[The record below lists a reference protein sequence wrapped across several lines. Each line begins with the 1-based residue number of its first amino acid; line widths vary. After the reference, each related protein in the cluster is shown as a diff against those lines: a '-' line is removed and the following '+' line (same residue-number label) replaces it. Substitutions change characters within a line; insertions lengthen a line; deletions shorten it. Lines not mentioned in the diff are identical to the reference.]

1 MKFLLAIDSAIA
13 RIAGW
18 ILVLVLSVMVVLA
31 FGQVLLRN
39 VFGTGIVWGD
49 ILLRHL
55 VLWLGF
61 LGATVATGEGRH
73 IKVELLTKF
82 VPPKAQKI
90 LGILAALFST
100 VICALLLQ
108 ASLVF
113 IDIGLDPGSKLIL
126 NIPTVFFVVIIPIG
140 FGLMAF
146 RFLVVAIEHT
156 AEAVRG
162 DWGVKA
168 AA

>member
-1 MKFLLAIDSAIA
+1 MKILRAIDAAIA
-13 RIAGW
+13 RLAGW
-18 ILVLVLSVMVVLA
+18 ILVLVLSVMVVMA

-39 VFGTGIVWGD
+39 VFGTSIVWGD

-55 VLWLGF
+55 VLWVGF
-61 LGATVATGEGRH
+61 LGATIATGEGRH

-90 LGILAALFST
+90 LGILAALFSA

-108 ASLVF
+108 ASIVF
-113 IDIGLDPGSKLIL
+113 IDIGIDPGSTLIL
-126 NIPTVFFVVIIPIG
+126 NIPTTYFVVIIPIG

-146 RFLVVAIEHT
+146 RFLVVAIGHS
-156 AEAVRG
+156 AEALRG
-162 DWGVKA
+162 EWGMEVSA
-168 AA
+168 